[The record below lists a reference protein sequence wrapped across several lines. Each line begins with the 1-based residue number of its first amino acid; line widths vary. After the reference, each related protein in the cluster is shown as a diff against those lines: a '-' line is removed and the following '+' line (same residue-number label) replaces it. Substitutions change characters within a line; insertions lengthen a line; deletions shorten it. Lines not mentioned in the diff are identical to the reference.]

1 MSHLEGVWVAWVN
14 AEGGNKERRKLL
26 VQIINCLCLSYRWE
40 SYERAIEAFCFV
52 SSPPQVLG
60 LDNTLKNSELLQE
73 AVVIAVKYNWD
84 RKSIRKYL

>member
-1 MSHLEGVWVAWVN
+1 MSHLEGVWVAWVS

-26 VQIINCLCLSYRWE
+26 VQIINSLCLSYRWE

-60 LDNTLKNSELLQE
+60 SDNTLKNSELLQE
-73 AVVIAVKYNWD
+73 AVALATKYNWD
-84 RKSIRKYL
+84 RKRIREDL